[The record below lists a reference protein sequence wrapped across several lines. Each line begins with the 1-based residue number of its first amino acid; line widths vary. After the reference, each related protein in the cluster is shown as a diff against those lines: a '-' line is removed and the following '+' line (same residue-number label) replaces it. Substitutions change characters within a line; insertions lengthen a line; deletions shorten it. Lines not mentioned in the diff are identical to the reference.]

1 MNFYL
6 VPTTQGQPFAGG
18 PTVNLPEYWDTDLAG
33 IKWSSIPMGIEGIYL
48 LALADPNAAL
58 AAEAD
63 VYTLPSS
70 GTLAD
75 ADVVNLSDY
84 LSNYSVPSDWIES
97 GQTWASVIQQIATI
111 FLVAQAVSGTTGA
124 GIFAG
129 TTVTVDTP
137 MSGATSSKSVRIG
150 GKQQLQST
158 PVLPAGPA
166 GVFDFSN
173 VDPSSTVGDALVSV
187 ASQFSGP
194 ISIGG
199 GTL

>member
-6 VPTTQGQPFAGG
+6 VPVTSQ
-18 PTVNLPEYWDTDLAG
+18 TVNGQTVNAPEYLSTDLAG
-33 IKWSSIPMGIEGIYL
+33 LAWSAIPFGVEGLTL
-48 LALADPNAAL
+48 LALAASNAAL
-58 AAEAD
+58 AAESD
-63 VYTLPSS
+63 VYSLPTS
-70 GTLAD
+70 GTLED